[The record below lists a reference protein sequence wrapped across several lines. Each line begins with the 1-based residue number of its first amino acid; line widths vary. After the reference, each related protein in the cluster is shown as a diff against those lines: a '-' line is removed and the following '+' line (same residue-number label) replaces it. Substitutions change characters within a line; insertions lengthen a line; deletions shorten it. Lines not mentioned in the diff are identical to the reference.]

1 MNYELSIPPFEN
13 KDYDDMTPKEARQYF
28 KWFVNNIPNRLNMF
42 EAKLI
47 EEGVIKKL
55 EFTEDMIITI
65 WQWYES
71 KIDTKIL
78 SEEEY
83 KQKIEGQPDFVIP
96 FISNWG
102 FTEETSLYCLDIA
115 IFFAQ
120 VFIHNHDRI
129 HWDLVTRSKRYVYRN
144 KPVLSGFDHNVRMHP
159 TTIVYNMTLKTL
171 TTGKNPL
178 RLLEKYHFWQNCIG
192 DEERDSL

>member
-102 FTEETSLYCLDIA
+102 FTEETSLYCLDI
-115 IFFAQ
+115 F
-120 VFIHNHDRI
+120 
-129 HWDLVTRSKRYVYRN
+129 
-144 KPVLSGFDHNVRMHP
+144 
-159 TTIVYNMTLKTL
+159 
-171 TTGKNPL
+171 
-178 RLLEKYHFWQNCIG
+178 
-192 DEERDSL
+192 